1 MNYTVRF
8 MAKAE
13 ADLEEL
19 HQSILAKAPLTAPIW
34 FTRLSK
40 SILSLESLPHRCS
53 LAEEADDLGIE
64 LRELLFGKRQGC
76 YRILFTIQHQ
86 TVEVHHIR
94 RAVRGRIQPDDL
106 K

>member
-1 MNYTVRF
+1 MS
-8 MAKAE
+8 KAE

-19 HQSILAKAPLTAPIW
+19 HRAILAKAPLTAPIW
-34 FTRLSK
+34 FARLSK

-76 YRILFTIQHQ
+76 YRILFTIQNQ

-94 RAVRGRIQPDDL
+94 RAVRGRLQPDDL
-106 K
+106 E